1 MPSSRPGDLAEP
13 LLPGEASDA
22 SADAGSS
29 GGLGD
34 MLGRLVAWV
43 VSVLAS
49 FGLCARPARALTPRQ
64 RARLASLARGASVA
78 YDASDPTHESQLREL
93 WRLTFPARPLPG
105 VRCEEWKEMGWQGV
119 DPATDFRSGGLMS
132 LQNLAWFAKHQPKV
146 YRRLLS
152 KSDGV
157 RSEWEY
163 PFAAAGV
170 NVTFALVDLLELG
183 REGERVVPGA
193 GVVARKKTKTKNA
206 ATTAA
211 KGEEGARDAASYG
224 ATDGKVGDA
233 AGEEE
238 EEEAFVPAPSTPA
251 GRAFADLLEERD
263 DRLAD
268 DEKAPEDAASVPGGS
283 SPTSTA
289 ARGVASESQFESES
303 GSGSGPGSS
312 SRDEEASR
320 GAFGGVYVAF
330 FEALDRE
337 WLETKATYM
346 AFSSVMAATKAKT
359 EKALERA
366 GRRWGGCTLTGLRE
380 ELGLQ

>member
-146 YRRLLS
+146 YKRLLS

-193 GVVARKKTKTKNA
+193 GVVARIKKIKNA

-238 EEEAFVPAPSTPA
+238 EAFVPAPSAPA
-251 GRAFADLLEERD
+251 ARAFADLLEERD

-268 DEKAPEDAASVPGGS
+268 DEKAPEVAASVPGGS

-289 ARGVASESQFESES
+289 AARHGASESES
-303 GSGSGPGSS
+303 GSGSGSGSS

-346 AFSSVMAATKAKT
+346 EFSSVMAATKAKT

-366 GRRWGGCTLTGLRE
+366 GRRWGGCTLTCLRE

>member
-146 YRRLLS
+146 YKRLLS

-193 GVVARKKTKTKNA
+193 GVVARKKTKNA
-206 ATTAA
+206 ATSAA
-211 KGEEGARDAASYG
+211 KGEEGSRDAASYG
-224 ATDGKVGDA
+224 ATDGKVRDA
-233 AGEEE
+233 AGE

-251 GRAFADLLEERD
+251 GRAFADLLERD

-289 ARGVASESQFESES
+289 ARDGASESESES
-303 GSGSGPGSS
+303 GSGSGSS

-346 AFSSVMAATKAKT
+346 EFSSVMAATKAKT

>member
-146 YRRLLS
+146 YKRLLS

-193 GVVARKKTKTKNA
+193 GVVARKKKIKNA

-238 EEEAFVPAPSTPA
+238 EAFVPAPSAPA
-251 GRAFADLLEERD
+251 ARAFADLL
-263 DRLAD
+263 
-268 DEKAPEDAASVPGGS
+268 EDAASVPGGS

-289 ARGVASESQFESES
+289 AARHGASESES
-303 GSGSGPGSS
+303 GSGSGSGSS

-346 AFSSVMAATKAKT
+346 EFSSVMAATKAKT

>member
-146 YRRLLS
+146 YKRLLS

-193 GVVARKKTKTKNA
+193 GVVARKKKIKNA

-238 EEEAFVPAPSTPA
+238 EAFVPAPSAPA
-251 GRAFADLLEERD
+251 ARAFADLLEERD

-289 ARGVASESQFESES
+289 AARHGASESES
-303 GSGSGPGSS
+303 GSGSGSGSN

-346 AFSSVMAATKAKT
+346 EFSSVMAATKAKT

>member
-1 MPSSRPGDLAEP
+1 M
-13 LLPGEASDA
+13 
-22 SADAGSS
+22 
-29 GGLGD
+29 
-34 MLGRLVAWV
+34 
-43 VSVLAS
+43 
-49 FGLCARPARALTPRQ
+49 
-64 RARLASLARGASVA
+64 GA
-78 YDASDPTHESQLREL
+78 
-93 WRLTFPARPLPG
+93 
-105 VRCEEWKEMGWQGV
+105 
-119 DPATDFRSGGLMS
+119 
-132 LQNLAWFAKHQPKV
+132 
-146 YRRLLS
+146 
-152 KSDGV
+152 
-157 RSEWEY
+157 

-238 EEEAFVPAPSTPA
+238 EAFVPAPSTPA
-251 GRAFADLLEERD
+251 ARAFADLLEERD
-263 DRLAD
+263 DRLAAD

-289 ARGVASESQFESES
+289 ARDGASESES
-303 GSGSGPGSS
+303 GSGSGSGSS

-320 GAFGGVYVAF
+320 RAFGGVYVAF

-346 AFSSVMAATKAKT
+346 EFSSVMAATKAKT